1 MLIFRVDTGEA
12 GIIERIDKNPGCFRI
27 IPYFINRLKKSVLF
41 TAMQLPRRICDNPYL
56 NFYIRLLMA

>member
-27 IPYFINRLKKSVLF
+27 IPYFINRLKKSVL
-41 TAMQLPRRICDNPYL
+41 
-56 NFYIRLLMA
+56 